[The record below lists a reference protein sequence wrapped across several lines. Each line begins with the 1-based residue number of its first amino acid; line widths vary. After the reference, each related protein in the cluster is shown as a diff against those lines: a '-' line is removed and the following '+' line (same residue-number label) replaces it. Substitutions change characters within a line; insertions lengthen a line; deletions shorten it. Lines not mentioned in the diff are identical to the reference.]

1 MHAVCTSQSN
11 ALLTG
16 SKQEDSVARTGRVL
30 DLILPVFGQTAVS
43 FKGAELESQINAV
56 TNKSKNKIDC

>member
-1 MHAVCTSQSN
+1 MHAVCTNQSN
-11 ALLTG
+11 APRTG
-16 SKQEDSVARTGRVL
+16 SKQEDSAARTGRIL

-43 FKGAELESQINAV
+43 FKEAELESQLNDV